1 MPFAAYPRLSRIVA
15 IDALSGRRGERGAG
29 NEFLHFRSPV
39 RDVFIARHSQV
50 TLQSCKFAG

>member
-1 MPFAAYPRLSRIVA
+1 MPFAAYPRLDLADCRDR
-15 IDALSGRRGERGAG
+15 DALSGQRDRG

-50 TLQSCKFAG
+50 TLQSRKFAS